1 MYAVIVENDVSQWAD
16 DTGVL
21 YHFPKRYLKYLEPGT
36 QVIYYKGR
44 IKDKAYQ
51 ESRLSNE
58 PHYFGIGTIGKVF
71 PDRNSTKNDY
81 FGTIDSF
88 ETFTKPIL
96 AKIDGNYLENIPSN
110 LVSNYWRNGVRPISK
125 ENYELILQHLS
136 EDGLRMVS
144 PKYGTGESSEQS
156 HMFESLHEGDLN
168 KKYVTTYERNPKL
181 RRQAIAIHG
190 TSCAACGFDY
200 GKVYGSVGEGY
211 IHIHHKVP
219 VSQFGTSKLVDPE
232 KDLVPLCANCHA
244 IVHRKKD
251 HTLSVE
257 ELKQLLGSSSMQS
270 I

>member
-1 MYAVIVENDVSQWAD
+1 MYAVIVENDVSQWDD

-51 ESRLSNE
+51 VSRLSNE

-71 PDRNSTKNDY
+71 PDRNSTKSDY

-88 ETFTKPIL
+88 ETFSKPIL
-96 AKIDGNYLENIPSN
+96 AKIDGKYLESIPSN
-110 LVSNYWRNGVRPISK
+110 LISNYWRNGVRPISK
-125 ENYELILQHLS
+125 ENYDLILGHFSKDALQTAK
-136 EDGLRMVS
+136 
-144 PKYGTGESSEQS
+144 PKYGVEESSDQS
-156 HMFESLHEGDLN
+156 NMFESFHEGNFN

-190 TSCAACGFDY
+190 ATCAACGFDY
-200 GKVYGSVGEGY
+200 GKVYGSIGEGY

-219 VSQFGTSKLVDPE
+219 VSRLGISTLVDPE

-244 IVHRKKD
+244 MVHRKKD
-251 HTLSVE
+251 QTLSVE
-257 ELKQLLGSSSMQS
+257 ELKVLLGSNS
-270 I
+270 